1 MATISNLSQDC
12 AKLVDAEQA
21 SQCLRSFLLLLGSKD
36 CGVSGADCGLDLLK
50 GPPHSKTS
58 FASDA
63 HLPNLK
69 STCPGCGIHPCR
81 NIHIVFPLLSALLP
95 RVTPNTGADTHAGE
109 LGIQQ
114 QQQST
119 DNKCIEA

>member
-50 GPPHSKTS
+50 GPPHSNTS

-69 STCPGCGIHPCR
+69 STCPGCGIHPCK
-81 NIHIVFPLLSALLP
+81 NIHHTG
-95 RVTPNTGADTHAGE
+95 VTPNTGADTHAGK

-119 DNKCIEA
+119 DNKGIEA

>member
-1 MATISNLSQDC
+1 MYIPP
-12 AKLVDAEQA
+12 
-21 SQCLRSFLLLLGSKD
+21 LLLGSKD

-50 GPPHSKTS
+50 GPPHSNTS

-69 STCPGCGIHPCR
+69 STCAGCGIHPCK
-81 NIHIVFPLLSALLP
+81 NIHHTG
-95 RVTPNTGADTHAGE
+95 VTPNTGADTHARK
-109 LGIQQ
+109 LDIQQ

-119 DNKCIEA
+119 DNKGIEA